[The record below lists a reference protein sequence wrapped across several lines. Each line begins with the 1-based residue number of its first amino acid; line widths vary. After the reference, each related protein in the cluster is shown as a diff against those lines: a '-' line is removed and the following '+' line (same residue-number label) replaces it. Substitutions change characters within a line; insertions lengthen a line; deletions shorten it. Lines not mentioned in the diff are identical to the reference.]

1 MPFKSLRQAYWLYKN
16 KPTVFRQIAGVYG
29 VPKGWHDYKKERE
42 NTQNVQKS
50 WKGILK
56 NKGPKTKRQV
66 ITQQR
71 KRGDLVRNTNKLYGN
86 YVLTKKPKWFGALSS
101 LNDLRNGYR
110 IMARA
115 NIDETITHTEKI
127 KFILYVNAHIIQ
139 RDSPPK
145 YGLVVKAELHIRAF
159 LESGKTVEISP
170 VEQYKSIN
178 DFVEIYNKPSHK
190 YKNIEAEIIYRTRNT
205 EGTDL
210 DISFEDLLSLKYES
224 SGDYF
229 YHYDVNDK
237 NRVILNNYSHEVFKR
252 LKGIQLKEVK
262 MCEIVKMYISERP
275 CKERTDNIADW
286 CYECRQG
293 YIYKL

>member
-29 VPKGWHDYKKERE
+29 VPKGWHDYKKEQE

-56 NKGPKTKRQV
+56 NEGPKTKRQV

-86 YVLTKKPKWFGALSS
+86 YVLSKRPKWFGALSS

-110 IMARA
+110 IAARG
-115 NIDETITHTEKI
+115 NIDETILYTEKI

-159 LESGKTVEISP
+159 LESGKMVEISP

-178 DFVEIYNKPSHK
+178 DFVEIYNKPNHK

-210 DISFEDLLSLKYES
+210 DISFEDLLPLKYKSE
-224 SGDYF
+224 GDYIF
-229 YHYDVNDK
+229 VHDINDK

-262 MCEIVKMYISERP
+262 RNV
-275 CKERTDNIADW
+275 
-286 CYECRQG
+286 
-293 YIYKL
+293 